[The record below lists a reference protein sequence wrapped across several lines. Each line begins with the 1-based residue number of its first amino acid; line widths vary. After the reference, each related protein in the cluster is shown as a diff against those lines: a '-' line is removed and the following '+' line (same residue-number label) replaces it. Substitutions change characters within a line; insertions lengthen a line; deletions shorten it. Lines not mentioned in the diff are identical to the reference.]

1 MSIYK
6 IAGVTVEMTPH
17 HPTLT
22 RQSEAYRID
31 SEKEAQEHVQMK
43 LLLPEEYLK
52 MKQEQNPH
60 LSPDDCEYI
69 WYGFE
74 FYRRLP
80 FFGGIMLHSSC
91 IAVDGEAY
99 LFSAPCGTGKSTHT
113 TLWKKYFGDRAVYVN
128 DDKPA
133 LCVRDGKVLACGTPF
148 SGKTDLNTN
157 ICVPARGICILERG
171 EKNEI
176 HRISAKEALPRFM
189 NQTFRPF
196 DAAGMEKTLALL
208 DILFS
213 SIPVYELHCD
223 MSEDAVLTSYNGMKN
238 KE

>member
-17 HPTLT
+17 YPTLT
-22 RQSEAYRID
+22 VQSAPYID
-31 SEKEAQEHVQMK
+31 NTATDAQMK
-43 LLLPEEYLK
+43 LLLPAEYLAE
-52 MKQEQNPH
+52 KQRQNPH

-80 FFGGIMLHSSC
+80 YYGGIMLHSSC
-91 IAVDGEAY
+91 IAVDGKAY

-113 TLWKKYFGDRAVYVN
+113 TLWKQYFGDRAVYVN

-133 LCVRDGKVLACGTPF
+133 LCVRNGTVYACGTPF

-157 ICVPARGICILERG
+157 ISVPAHGICISERG
-171 EKNEI
+171 SRNEI
-176 HRISAKEALPRFM
+176 RRRSAKEALPRFL
-189 NQTFRPF
+189 NQTFRPVEP
-196 DAAGMEKTLALL
+196 DGMSKTL
-208 DILFS
+208 DILDLLFS
-213 SIPVYELHCD
+213 LVPVYELHCD
-223 MSEDAVLTSYNGMKN
+223 ISEEAVLTAYNGMN
-238 KE
+238 A